1 MKILDCTLRDGGY
14 YNNWEFDKDL
24 IKEYLKVMDDIKV
37 DYVEIG
43 FRFLDKIRTKGQ
55 CAYSDESFLKSL
67 KIPKNLKIG
76 IMINAS
82 DFVNSKD
89 IISLAKKNFV
99 HKKNSLISLVRI
111 ACHYN
116 EIKSTVPL
124 INWLKK
130 SGYMVGVN
138 IMQIPELSFKDI
150 KNSVIHIKKS
160 KADILYFADSLGSLN
175 SEKTI
180 KIIKKI
186 RLFWN
191 GPMGIH
197 THDNM
202 GKALENSISAI
213 ENSVE
218 WIDSTVTGMGRGP
231 GNTRTEYAIL
241 EFKNKKLSDDKLVNL
256 LKLIK
261 NYFDP
266 IKEKYKWGPNPFYYY
281 AGLNSIHPS
290 FVQEMLGTNLFKTED
305 IYSNLS
311 YLSTVGGKKYS
322 KELITLGKNF
332 YKNVKRGSWEPKKI
346 IKNRDVLIIGPGNS
360 VFDNK
365 KKIIKFIK
373 IYKPIILV
381 LNAIKPIPKKY
392 IFAHV
397 VCHTLRLLS
406 DVNKYQKLDN
416 YLITPYSSFSKNIKS
431 KIKSKK
437 ILDFGLQVKNK
448 KFKFEKNY
456 AVLPNSLAL
465 SYALGI
471 STSGEA
477 KRIYLAGLDGY
488 SKNIPEKYEID
499 DLFKNYRLESKAK
512 KIISLTPSNYKV
524 NIIKKI

>member
-1 MKILDCTLRDGGY
+1 M
-14 YNNWEFDKDL
+14 
-24 IKEYLKVMDDIKV
+24 
-37 DYVEIG
+37 
-43 FRFLDKIRTKGQ
+43 
-55 CAYSDESFLKSL
+55 
-67 KIPKNLKIG
+67 
-76 IMINAS
+76 
-82 DFVNSKD
+82 
-89 IISLAKKNFV
+89 
-99 HKKNSLISLVRI
+99 
-111 ACHYN
+111 
-116 EIKSTVPL
+116 
-124 INWLKK
+124 
-130 SGYMVGVN
+130 
-138 IMQIPELSFKDI
+138 
-150 KNSVIHIKKS
+150 
-160 KADILYFADSLGSLN
+160 
-175 SEKTI
+175 
-180 KIIKKI
+180 
-186 RLFWN
+186 
-191 GPMGIH
+191 
-197 THDNM
+197 
-202 GKALENSISAI
+202 
-213 ENSVE
+213 
-218 WIDSTVTGMGRGP
+218 
-231 GNTRTEYAIL
+231 